1 MNDQTVQ
8 LLNQLAQKLGV
19 TTTYLWAVLV
29 KEARIEAISETVWV
43 LFVIGLVVGIVRYW
57 KWVKTLD
64 RYDADGPVVFGIIVS
79 DVIFVF
85 VIIVLCNV
93 SDIPTQL
100 LNPQYW
106 ALDQVLQAIKH

>member
-1 MNDQTVQ
+1 MNDQTAQ

-43 LFVIGLVVGIVRYW
+43 LFAIGLVVGIVRYW

-64 RYDADGPVVFGIIVS
+64 RYDTDSPFVFGFIVS
-79 DVIFVF
+79 VVIFFF
-85 VIIVLCNV
+85 VIITLCNTG
-93 SDIPTQL
+93 DIPTQL

-106 ALDQVLQAIKH
+106 ALEQVLQAIKH